1 MKTVKSVI
9 PKMLGFFLVMLVIT
23 SLIYPA
29 VITAAARAMFP
40 DQATG
45 SIIVGNDGKRYGSE
59 LLAQEFTGENYMW
72 GRIMNVDTAT
82 FTGEDGEP
90 LLYSWASNKS
100 PAGEELEAL
109 VAERVERLRAANPEQ
124 GDEPIPVDL
133 VTCSGSGL
141 DPDISP
147 AAAEYQVQRIA
158 DARGMRPED
167 VQAVIDR
174 YTTGRTFGLFGE
186 PRVNVLK
193 VNLALDGKL
202 SMFGKHFR
210 AAAVCGGSAVRF
222 PVGEM

>member
-72 GRIMNVDTAT
+72 GRIMNVDTAI

-202 SMFGKHFR
+202 
-210 AAAVCGGSAVRF
+210 
-222 PVGEM
+222 

>member
-40 DQATG
+40 DQAAG

-109 VAERVERLRAANPEQ
+109 VAERGERLRAANPEQ

-202 SMFGKHFR
+202 
-210 AAAVCGGSAVRF
+210 
-222 PVGEM
+222 

>member
-158 DARGMRPED
+158 GARGMRPED

-202 SMFGKHFR
+202 
-210 AAAVCGGSAVRF
+210 
-222 PVGEM
+222 

>member
-174 YTTGRTFGLFGE
+174 YTNGRTFGLFGE

-202 SMFGKHFR
+202 
-210 AAAVCGGSAVRF
+210 
-222 PVGEM
+222 

>member
-23 SLIYPA
+23 SLVYPA
-29 VITAAARAMFP
+29 VITAAARAVFP

-82 FTGEDGEP
+82 FIGEDGEP

-109 VAERVERLRAANPEQ
+109 VAERVKRLRAANPEQ

-158 DARGMRPED
+158 DARGIRPED
-167 VQAVIDR
+167 VQAVVDR
-174 YTTGRTFGLFGE
+174 YTTGRTFGLFGG

-202 SMFGKHFR
+202 
-210 AAAVCGGSAVRF
+210 
-222 PVGEM
+222 

>member
-158 DARGMRPED
+158 DTRGMRPED

-193 VNLALDGKL
+193 VNLALDGIL
-202 SMFGKHFR
+202 
-210 AAAVCGGSAVRF
+210 
-222 PVGEM
+222 

>member
-23 SLIYPA
+23 SLVYPA
-29 VITAAARAMFP
+29 VITAAARAVFP

-45 SIIVGNDGKRYGSE
+45 SIIVGNDGKRYGSG

-82 FTGEDGEP
+82 FIGEDGEP

-100 PAGEELEAL
+100 PAGEELETL
-109 VAERVERLRAANPEQ
+109 VAERVKRLRAANPEQ

-158 DARGMRPED
+158 DARGLRPEE
-167 VQAVIDR
+167 VQAVSVR
-174 YTTGRTFGLFGE
+174 GTTGRTFGLFGE

-193 VNLALDGKL
+193 VNLALDGKI
-202 SMFGKHFR
+202 
-210 AAAVCGGSAVRF
+210 
-222 PVGEM
+222 

>member
-40 DQATG
+40 DQAAG

-147 AAAEYQVQRIA
+147 AAAAYQVQRIA

-202 SMFGKHFR
+202 
-210 AAAVCGGSAVRF
+210 
-222 PVGEM
+222 

>member
-23 SLIYPA
+23 SLVYPA
-29 VITAAARAMFP
+29 VITAAARAVFP

-82 FTGEDGEP
+82 FIGEDGEP

-174 YTTGRTFGLFGE
+174 YTNGRTFGLFGE

-202 SMFGKHFR
+202 
-210 AAAVCGGSAVRF
+210 
-222 PVGEM
+222 

>member
-23 SLIYPA
+23 SLVYPA
-29 VITAAARAMFP
+29 VITAAARAVFP

-59 LLAQEFTGENYMW
+59 LLAQEFTGENYML

-82 FTGEDGEP
+82 FIGEDGEP

-109 VAERVERLRAANPEQ
+109 VAERVKRLRAANPEQ

-158 DARGMRPED
+158 DARGIRPED
-167 VQAVIDR
+167 VQAVVDR

-202 SMFGKHFR
+202 
-210 AAAVCGGSAVRF
+210 
-222 PVGEM
+222 

>member
-29 VITAAARAMFP
+29 VITAAARAVFP

-90 LLYSWASNKS
+90 VLYSWASNKS

-174 YTTGRTFGLFGE
+174 YTTGRTFVLFGE

-202 SMFGKHFR
+202 
-210 AAAVCGGSAVRF
+210 
-222 PVGEM
+222 

>member
-9 PKMLGFFLVMLVIT
+9 SKMLGFFLVMLVIT

-40 DQATG
+40 DQAAG

-109 VAERVERLRAANPEQ
+109 VAERVKRLRAANPEQ

-158 DARGMRPED
+158 DARGIRPED
-167 VQAVIDR
+167 VQAVVDR

-202 SMFGKHFR
+202 
-210 AAAVCGGSAVRF
+210 
-222 PVGEM
+222 

>member
-90 LLYSWASNKS
+90 VLYSWASNKS
-100 PAGEELEAL
+100 PAGEALEAL

-202 SMFGKHFR
+202 
-210 AAAVCGGSAVRF
+210 
-222 PVGEM
+222 

>member
-1 MKTVKSVI
+1 
-9 PKMLGFFLVMLVIT
+9 MLGFFLVMLVIT

-29 VITAAARAMFP
+29 VITAAARAVFP

-82 FTGEDGEP
+82 FVGEDGEP

-109 VAERVERLRAANPEQ
+109 VAERVKRLRAANPEQ

-158 DARGMRPED
+158 DARGIRPED
-167 VQAVIDR
+167 VQAVVDR

-202 SMFGKHFR
+202 
-210 AAAVCGGSAVRF
+210 
-222 PVGEM
+222 

>member
-174 YTTGRTFGLFGE
+174 YTTDRTFGLFGE

-202 SMFGKHFR
+202 
-210 AAAVCGGSAVRF
+210 
-222 PVGEM
+222 

>member
-1 MKTVKSVI
+1 
-9 PKMLGFFLVMLVIT
+9 MLGFFLVMLVIT

-174 YTTGRTFGLFGE
+174 YTTDRTFGLFGE

-202 SMFGKHFR
+202 
-210 AAAVCGGSAVRF
+210 
-222 PVGEM
+222 

>member
-23 SLIYPA
+23 SFIYPA

-202 SMFGKHFR
+202 
-210 AAAVCGGSAVRF
+210 
-222 PVGEM
+222 

>member
-1 MKTVKSVI
+1 MIKTVKSVV
-9 PKMLGFFLVMLVIT
+9 PRMVGFFLVMLVIT

-202 SMFGKHFR
+202 
-210 AAAVCGGSAVRF
+210 
-222 PVGEM
+222 